1 MKKNMFFMKWLGW
14 LGVIASVCMA
24 NGEEMS
30 IEDATRLAYH
40 LRPEENVWSYVDGF
54 KKDLS
59 FSGQMLE
66 SVCIDVIYLSSL
78 SESEKAE
85 VLISYILFALKMEKD
100 MEENRKE
107 PISFLGQAIG
117 FVLERCV
124 ERQMVL
130 TNEQAKLLYGQVETI
145 GNLINAEFQDGSDE
159 VDADPKKWGS
169 KAWLRNQIKCL
180 KEANEAGE
188 PGCGDDDAC
197 ETDLSSNGSDGQ
209 PEANQKEGDEVVSA
223 TDSSLEGSSEEE
235 GSSGSNGSDGQPE
248 AKRRKLD
255 DKVETE
261 TSQGE

>member
-14 LGVIASVCMA
+14 LGMVASVCMA
-24 NGEEMS
+24 NGDVMS
-30 IEDATRLAYH
+30 IEDAMRSAYH
-40 LRPEENVWSYVDGF
+40 LRPEENVRSYVDEL
-54 KKDLS
+54 KKELE
-59 FSGQMLE
+59 FSGEMFETACYYVLTT
-66 SVCIDVIYLSSL
+66 SL
-78 SESEKAE
+78 SASEKMD
-85 VLISYILFALKMEKD
+85 VLIAYIHFALT
-100 MEENRKE
+100 ENTKHL
-107 PISFLGQAIG
+107 IQFLGQAMG
-117 FVLERCV
+117 FVLESCV
-124 ERQMVL
+124 NFQIAL
-130 TNEQAKLLYGQVETI
+130 TKEQARLLYEQVETI
-145 GNLINAEFQDGSDE
+145 GNLIKAELPKDGIE
-159 VDADPKKWGS
+159 DADPGKWGS

-197 ETDLSSNGSDGQ
+197 ETDLSSNGGDGQ

-223 TDSSLEGSSEEE
+223 TDSSLVGSSEEE